1 MERLDERLDDYL
13 ERLASSEAVPG
24 GGSAAAVVGAMAA
37 SLAGM
42 VGRKL
47 ASVRSMEKIVT
58 RADELRAEL
67 LAARR
72 RDEEAYGAYV
82 AARKLPKGNDAEI
95 DVRIRALEAAL
106 NGAAEAPLRTAG
118 AAVEVLELAEELA
131 DGKMGALAS
140 DVGCAAEFA
149 HAAVAGCGYNVR
161 INHRYMHDEAAIL
174 QQAARLVAY
183 EGRASVMLGRVRDA
197 VARAPK
203 R

>member
-72 RDEEAYGAYV
+72 SDEEAYGAYV

>member
-95 DVRIRALEAAL
+95 DVRTRALEAAL